1 MSQVESASGRPTSTV
16 VNLSPRPRPIT
27 YSVSFCDGYLDD
39 ARSPLMSDSREE
51 LIESDQLEENQDE
64 NVRHQS
70 YCSSL
75 PASSPLFSRYS
86 R

>member
-1 MSQVESASGRPTSTV
+1 MSQAESSSGRPTSTV
-16 VNLSPRPRPIT
+16 VNLTPRSRPVT
-27 YSVSFCDGYLDD
+27 YSVSFCDGYLDE
-39 ARSPLMSDSREE
+39 AKSPLMSGSREE
-51 LIESDQLEENQDE
+51 LIESDQLEGNEDG
-64 NVRHQS
+64 NVRHDL